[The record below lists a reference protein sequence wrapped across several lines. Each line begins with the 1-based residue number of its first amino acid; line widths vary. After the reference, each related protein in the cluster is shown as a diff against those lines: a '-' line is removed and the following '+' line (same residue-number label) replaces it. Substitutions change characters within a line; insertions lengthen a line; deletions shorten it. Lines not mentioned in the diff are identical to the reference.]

1 MISYIEAIILGIIE
15 GLTEFLPIS
24 STAHLLV
31 SEKLFGIKSGHFVNF
46 FTIFIQLGAIFA
58 VPVLYFKRLIKS
70 IKIYIFIFYS
80 FIPAIIF
87 GVLLNDF
94 LESLFDGL
102 WYIAISWFIGG
113 IILINIDKWIK
124 SKSAFIDLEEEL
136 TPFKAVKIGLFQ
148 CIAMIPG
155 VSRSGATI
163 VGGRLQG
170 LSHKNAVEFSFLLAM
185 PTILAA
191 SCKKLLD
198 YRNDLD
204 ILFTSDNLISLLI
217 GFTISFIVAFFTIRW
232 MVDFITKKGF
242 SFFGYYRIITSIFL
256 IIYLIWTK

>member
-1 MISYIEAIILGIIE
+1 MISFFEALLLGIIE

-31 SEKLFGIKSGHFVNF
+31 SEKLLGIQSGHFVNF
-46 FTIFIQLGAIFA
+46 FTIFIQIGAILA

-70 IKIYIFIFYS
+70 IKIYILIIYS
-80 FIPAIIF
+80 FIPAVIF
-87 GVLLNDF
+87 GVLLDDF

-124 SKSAFIDLEEEL
+124 SKSNLIDLEEEL
-136 TPFKAVKIGLFQ
+136 TPIKAIKIGLFQ
-148 CIAMIPG
+148 CLAMIPG

-163 VGGRLQG
+163 VGGRIQG

-191 SCKKLLD
+191 SCKKILD
-198 YRNDLD
+198 YRSDLD
-204 ILFTSDNLISLLI
+204 VLLVSDNLFSLFI
-217 GFTISFIVAFFTIRW
+217 GFIVSFLIAFFTIRW

-242 SFFGYYRIITSIFL
+242 VFFGYYRIITSILL
-256 IIYLIWTK
+256 IIYLFWTK